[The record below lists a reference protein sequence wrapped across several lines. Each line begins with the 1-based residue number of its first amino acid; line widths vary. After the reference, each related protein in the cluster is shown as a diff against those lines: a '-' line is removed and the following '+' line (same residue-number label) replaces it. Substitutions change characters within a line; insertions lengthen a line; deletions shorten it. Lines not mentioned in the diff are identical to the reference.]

1 MMRTL
6 ASLTL
11 ALALLL
17 SGTAMA
23 DDKPTATSAAK
34 ATDEQT
40 AETVDP
46 AKMDGMELYQT
57 YCKSCHATDSEYGE
71 YTPMSLIMDQWD
83 EFYDGVL
90 AETHKEVSDEV
101 TGGKPVPEFLTKD
114 MLKKLRKFC
123 IDHAADSEEPMTCG

>member
-1 MMRTL
+1 MRTV

-11 ALALLL
+11 VLALLL
-17 SGTAMA
+17 SGTALG
-23 DDKPTATSAAK
+23 DDKQTTESAVK
-34 ATDEQT
+34 ATEKQ
-40 AETVDP
+40 AVETVDP
-46 AKMDGMELYQT
+46 TKLNGKQLYQT
-57 YCKSCHATDSEYGE
+57 YCKNCHAADSEYGE